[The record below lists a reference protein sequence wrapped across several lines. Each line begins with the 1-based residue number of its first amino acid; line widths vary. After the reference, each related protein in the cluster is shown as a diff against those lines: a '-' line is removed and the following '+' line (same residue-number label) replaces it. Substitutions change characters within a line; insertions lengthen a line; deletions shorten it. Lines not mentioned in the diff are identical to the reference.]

1 MITIALADDHAILRK
16 GVAEMLSKFDN
27 MSVIMEAGNGS
38 ELITKMQSAKALPHV
53 CILDINMPVMNGY
66 DTAAEIKKK
75 WPEVKI
81 LALSMYDTELNVIKM
96 IRNGANGY
104 VLKDSDPEELRFAIS
119 EVCRHGFYHSELVT
133 GRMLHILHD
142 TDSKI
147 NVEMNDRE
155 SQFLVYCCTEL
166 TYKEIADQMFLSP
179 RTIDGY
185 RESLFKK
192 LNITTRTGLA
202 MYAMK
207 AGIVSAK

>member
-1 MITIALADDHAILRK
+1 
-16 GVAEMLSKFDN
+16 
-27 MSVIMEAGNGS
+27 
-38 ELITKMQSAKALPHV
+38 
-53 CILDINMPVMNGY
+53 
-66 DTAAEIKKK
+66 
-75 WPEVKI
+75 
-81 LALSMYDTELNVIKM
+81 
-96 IRNGANGY
+96 
-104 VLKDSDPEELRFAIS
+104 
-119 EVCRHGFYHSELVT
+119 
-133 GRMLHILHD
+133 MLHILHD